1 MKQKSLTP
9 KQQELAAKNHNLIY
23 EFAKRKNI
31 VIEEYYDILAIGL
44 CKAALYYNP
53 AKGEFSRIENVMK
66 DHWKLSSNKKRI
78 PEELISS
85 YNVPKDEENVNGDS
99 FMDDITDG
107 YSLQDMVESEL
118 LCSTLMNLLNGKE
131 QKVIKY
137 ILQGYTQREIADI
150 MNFKQPYVA
159 QIKNSIKQKWKKY
172 INNDNS

>member
-1 MKQKSLTP
+1 
-9 KQQELAAKNHNLIY
+9 
-23 EFAKRKNI
+23 
-31 VIEEYYDILAIGL
+31 
-44 CKAALYYNP
+44 
-53 AKGEFSRIENVMK
+53 MK